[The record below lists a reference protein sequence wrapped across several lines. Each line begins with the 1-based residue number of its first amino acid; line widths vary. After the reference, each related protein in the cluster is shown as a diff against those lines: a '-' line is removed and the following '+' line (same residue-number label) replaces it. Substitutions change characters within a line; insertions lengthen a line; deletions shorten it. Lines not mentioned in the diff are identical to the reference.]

1 MQLIWNSEM
10 EDSRSLSP
18 TATAVWVSTVGDSAL
33 RNPWAHLPL
42 LFQCQ
47 RESWVCCF
55 LLFGKSSLN
64 FSLTKLKAS
73 AIKYSGCVQN
83 ERENIS
89 TGRASFL
96 SLKKTILPEGFA
108 VLLMV
113 RREGG
118 QLEEEDGRKLC
129 RSHGQPLTE
138 KHTMWLRCDWHFP
151 RRKWFCLFSI

>member
-1 MQLIWNSEM
+1 MS
-10 EDSRSLSP
+10 
-18 TATAVWVSTVGDSAL
+18 
-33 RNPWAHLPL
+33 L
-42 LFQCQ
+42 LFPA
-47 RESWVCCF
+47 
-55 LLFGKSSLN
+55 FGKSRLN

-73 AIKYSGCVQN
+73 AIKYSGCVEN

-96 SLKKTILPEGFA
+96 SLKKTPLPESFP
-108 VLLMV
+108 VLPMV

-138 KHTMWLRCDWHFP
+138 KHIQCGYGVTDIFHVGSGFVYLVYIIAIQVMKPYPEQTTTPWLCNEADQLIPF
-151 RRKWFCLFSI
+151 